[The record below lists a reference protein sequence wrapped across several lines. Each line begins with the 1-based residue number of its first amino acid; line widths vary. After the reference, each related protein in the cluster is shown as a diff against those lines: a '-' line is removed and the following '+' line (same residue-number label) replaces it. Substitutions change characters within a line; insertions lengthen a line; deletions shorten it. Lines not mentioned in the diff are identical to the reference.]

1 MFTQGKFIKFYFM
14 NYDKFTQN
22 VEEKMQKNVIEGNDD
37 NFSANS
43 VAI

>member
-1 MFTQGKFIKFYFM
+1 M

-22 VEEKMQKNVIEGNDD
+22 IEEKMRKNVVEENDG

-43 VAI
+43 LAI